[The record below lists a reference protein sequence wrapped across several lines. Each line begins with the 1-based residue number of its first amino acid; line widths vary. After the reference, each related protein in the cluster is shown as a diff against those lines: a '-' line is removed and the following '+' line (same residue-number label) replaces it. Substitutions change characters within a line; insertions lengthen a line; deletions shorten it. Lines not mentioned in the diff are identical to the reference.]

1 MKNYKVLKAAAK
13 LTLEKVDDTK
23 YKITRKMYDPETGE
37 ALDDK
42 VTIAYVEFIDGI
54 ISGLT
59 EHIEASIYEKEDWVQ
74 LKEDLDG
81 LG

>member
-1 MKNYKVLKAAAK
+1 
-13 LTLEKVDDTK
+13 
-23 YKITRKMYDPETGE
+23 MYDPVTGE

-59 EHIEASIYEKEDWVQ
+59 EHIEASISEKEDWVQ